1 MTRSRSMVRKT
12 RLCLLFSLSN
22 NLWEKRTILPNF
34 SLACSSSSSC
44 SHHRSIE
51 PAAVKF
57 FTFRFCDEDDDDVN
71 DDVTVRANARRV
83 LLRGRMI
90 NWFLSICF
98 FYAL

>member
-1 MTRSRSMVRKT
+1 M
-12 RLCLLFSLSN
+12 
-22 NLWEKRTILPNF
+22 
-34 SLACSSSSSC
+34 CSSSSSG
-44 SHHRSIE
+44 SHRSIE

-57 FTFRFCDEDDDDVN
+57 FTFRRRDEDDDDVN
-71 DDVTVRANARRV
+71 DDLAVRANARRV

>member
-1 MTRSRSMVRKT
+1 MVRKT
-12 RLCLLFSLSN
+12 RLCLLFSLSLSRIIFGKN
-22 NLWEKRTILPNF
+22 EPFYRTFL
-34 SLACSSSSSC
+34 SLVLLLLLVLSA
-44 SHHRSIE
+44 RSIE

-57 FTFRFCDEDDDDVN
+57 FTFRFYDEDDDDVN

-83 LLRGRMI
+83 LLRGRMMI